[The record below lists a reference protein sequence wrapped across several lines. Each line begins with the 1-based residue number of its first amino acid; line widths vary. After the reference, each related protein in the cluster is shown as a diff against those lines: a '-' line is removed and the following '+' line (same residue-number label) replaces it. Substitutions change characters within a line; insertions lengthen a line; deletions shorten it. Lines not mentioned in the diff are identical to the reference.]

1 MFKRS
6 SQISSTLSSKRQY
19 GILKDKLSIKVQP
32 FLEQR
37 LWKTS
42 WCTEACATSQ
52 HSLNQNS
59 KVSPFFFL
67 QQKLKESESTRAT
80 LRYTQLPA

>member
-42 WCTEACATSQ
+42 WCTKACATSQ

-59 KVSPFFFL
+59 KVSLSFYS
-67 QQKLKESESTRAT
+67 KN
-80 LRYTQLPA
+80 